1 MLSIWNELKRYTL
14 DEQLKAFL
22 SSKHSLVYIF
32 KLKNTKDNKKFIN
45 RGFAEWDKNDMT
57 PNINLYELVYVSKL
71 HNIEI
76 ENVDSMLENIL
87 ETFKVN
93 RPDDYEANPITTS
106 DVIGVH
112 TQDMNIFRFMDSL
125 GFVQIESD
133 EFLLEINDL
142 ESSIE
147 DGYDLIDDILN
158 KLKNPISATKS
169 DTHAKRK
176 RKSLDYVFEE
186 IKRKYR

>member
-1 MLSIWNELKRYTL
+1 MLSIWNELKKHTVE
-14 DEQLKAFL
+14 EQLKAFL

-32 KLKNTKDNKKFIN
+32 KLKNIEDNKKFIN

-57 PNINLYELVYVSKL
+57 PNINLYEPVYISKL
-71 HNIEI
+71 HNIEM
-76 ENVDSMLENIL
+76 ENIDLMLENIFK
-87 ETFKVN
+87 TFKEN

-106 DVIGVH
+106 DVIGMH
-112 TQDMNIFRFMDSL
+112 TQDINIFRYIDSI
-125 GFVQIESD
+125 GFVQVE
-133 EFLLEINDL
+133 LEDFFPENL
-142 ESSIE
+142 ELSVE
-147 DGYDLIDDILN
+147 KGYDLIDEILN

-169 DTHAKRK
+169 DTHTKRK

>member
-14 DEQLKAFL
+14 EEQLKVFL

-133 EFLLEINDL
+133 DFLPEMSDL
-142 ESSIE
+142 ESNIKK
-147 DGYDLIDDILN
+147 GYDLIDEIFN
-158 KLKNPISATKS
+158 KIKNPISTTS

-176 RKSLDYVFEE
+176 KSLDYVFEE